1 MFCARLPVAERQES
15 LGRVLGALWRKG
27 GEGWGAAQRPRC
39 VTPWKGYALTSAPHC
54 PCSACLRF
62 NHIQIFITIW
72 IKPWFFFMS
81 TQQESSAGDAG
92 DTSPHAADRQSAK
105 VCKGNINWLSSFSF
119 FFSPFFSFRWWP
131 QNCNKGLLTLI
142 CIYLFH
148 SAPLLVF
155 KPVLV
160 QGPVSVD
167 SCLQEGKKK
176 RKLKSIS

>member
-119 FFSPFFSFRWWP
+119 FFPFFFLSGDGLKIAI
-131 QNCNKGLLTLI
+131 KGFWHWFVF
-142 CIYLFH
+142 IYFILHLSSYSNLFCFGGR
-148 SAPLLVF
+148 SLWILA
-155 KPVLV
+155 
-160 QGPVSVD
+160 
-167 SCLQEGKKK
+167 CRREKKK
-176 RKLKSIS
+176 EN

>member
-15 LGRVLGALWRKG
+15 LGWVLGALWRKG

-72 IKPWFFFMS
+72 IKPWFFFYVH
-81 TQQESSAGDAG
+81 SARELRRWCWGYIASRCG
-92 DTSPHAADRQSAK
+92 QAIR
-105 VCKGNINWLSSFSF
+105 KGMQREHKLTLLFFF
-119 FFSPFFSFRWWP
+119 FFSLFFSFRWWP